1 MRLSETKSRLNDTRN
16 QFLSEIVSLNDEYE
30 KKKRE
35 REELENEMKALHDE
49 NSSKME
55 DYRKRLNEV
64 QNILHETEAIKQ
76 KIVDILSAVKQDLY
90 RKIRND
96 IEGEYDFILIQI
108 QSFTEDISL
117 RNSIGVFEAMFASD
131 SAKRKLAEE
140 VGEKLRDFFDK
151 ELRE

>member
-55 DYRKRLNEV
+55 DYRKRLNEA

-76 KIVDILSAVKQDLY
+76 KIVDRLSAVKQDLY
-90 RKIRND
+90 RKIM
-96 IEGEYDFILIQI
+96 I
-108 QSFTEDISL
+108 
-117 RNSIGVFEAMFASD
+117 
-131 SAKRKLAEE
+131 
-140 VGEKLRDFFDK
+140 
-151 ELRE
+151 